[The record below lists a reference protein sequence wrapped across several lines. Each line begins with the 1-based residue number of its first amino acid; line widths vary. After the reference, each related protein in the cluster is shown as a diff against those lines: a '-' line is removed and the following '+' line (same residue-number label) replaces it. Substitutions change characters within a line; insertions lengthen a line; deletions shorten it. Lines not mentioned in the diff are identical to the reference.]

1 MNSTKGNKDRRCKM
15 GLIIKLLREL
25 KIARGSF
32 TIGIFLLLIATA
44 AGQLSPLLLKE
55 IIDKHL
61 TPVAKG
67 LQINHQLFYQLVAYY
82 FAITVVTAI
91 FRYISFRSLIFAS
104 NKVVSHL
111 REKAFDVMQ
120 RLPISYFDKVPAGK
134 IATRIVNDTETLR
147 NQFYDNLLSQ
157 IIISFVQIVFIYG
170 VMIYLDSRS
179 GLLLLLVIPVFYGI
193 QLLYKKMTDKHMTD
207 FYQARGAI
215 NTQVNETMNGAQI
228 IQLYHQ
234 ENEVLNEFKSHI
246 NQMKSADNH
255 IIFADSVASWT
266 LTEFIKYT
274 IISVL
279 LAFIGYQFLQGQT
292 SMSVGKLFIYINYL
306 MRLFDLLGNMVR
318 QLPNIQRSTT
328 TGKRLMTLLE
338 EKTEVEQSQEIKIAN
353 GDVVFDSVDFA
364 YTANKLVLSDISISA
379 NKGETVALVGHTG
392 SGKSSIMNLLH
403 RFYDPQKGKITID
416 GQSIQEF
423 SKESLRSQMGIVL
436 QDPYLFTGTVA
447 SNIRMGNMTY
457 SDQAVEEALIKV
469 GAKKML
475 DRLKNGI
482 NEPVYEKGASFS
494 SGERQLI
501 AFARTLIANPKILIL
516 DEATSHIDTE
526 TEEIIQKAME
536 VLKTGRTTF
545 IIAHRLST
553 IQYAN
558 QILVLEKG
566 KIVEH
571 GNHFSLIKEN
581 GIYAQMVKLQETV

>member
-1 MNSTKGNKDRRCKM
+1 M
-15 GLIIKLLREL
+15 GLIIKLLKEI

-32 TIGIFLLLIATA
+32 TVGICLLLIATA

-55 IIDKHL
+55 IIDKQL

-82 FAITVVTAI
+82 FAITLITAV
-91 FRYISFRSLIFAS
+91 FRYLSFRTLIYSS

-111 REKAFDVMQ
+111 RERTFDVMQ

-157 IIISFVQIVFIYG
+157 IIISFIQIVFIYG

-179 GLLLLLVIPVFYGI
+179 GLFLLLVIPVFYGI
-193 QLLYKKMTDKHMTD
+193 QLFYKKMTDKHMAD
-207 FYQARGAI
+207 FYQARSAI

-234 ENEVLNEFKSHI
+234 EKEVLDEFKTHI
-246 NQMKSADNH
+246 DKMKNADDH

-274 IISVL
+274 IISAL

-328 TGKRLMTLLE
+328 TGKRLMSLLE
-338 EKTEVEQSQEIKIAN
+338 KKTEEEQSEEIKVVN
-353 GDVVFDSVDFA
+353 GDVVFESVDFA
-364 YTANKLVLSDISISA
+364 YTPNKLVLSDISIST

-392 SGKSSIMNLLH
+392 SGKSSIMNLLY
-403 RFYDPQKGKITID
+403 RFYDPQKGIITID
-416 GQSIQEF
+416 GQSIHEF

-436 QDPYLFTGTVA
+436 QDPYLFTGTIA
-447 SNIRMGNMTY
+447 SNIRMGNMSY
-457 SDQAVEEALIKV
+457 SDHEVEDALIKV

-526 TEEIIQKAME
+526 TEEIIQAAME

-553 IQYAN
+553 VQYAN
-558 QILVLEKG
+558 QILVLDKG
-566 KIVEH
+566 RIVER
-571 GNHFSLIKEN
+571 GNHFSLLKQN

>member
-1 MNSTKGNKDRRCKM
+1 M
-15 GLIIKLLREL
+15 GLIIKLLKEL

-32 TIGIFLLLIATA
+32 TVGICLLLLATA

-55 IIDKHL
+55 IIDKQL

-82 FAITVVTAI
+82 FAITLITAV
-91 FRYISFRSLIFAS
+91 FRYLSFRTLIYSS

-111 REKAFDVMQ
+111 RERTFDVMQ

-157 IIISFVQIVFIYG
+157 IIISFIQIVFIYG

-179 GLLLLLVIPVFYGI
+179 GLFLLLVIPVFYGI
-193 QLLYKKMTDKHMTD
+193 QLFYKKMTDKHMAD
-207 FYQARGAI
+207 FYQARSAI

-234 ENEVLNEFKSHI
+234 EKEVLDEFKTHI
-246 NQMKSADNH
+246 DKMKNADDH

-274 IISVL
+274 IISAL

-328 TGKRLMTLLE
+328 TGKRLMSLLE
-338 EKTEVEQSQEIKIAN
+338 KKTEEEQSEEIKVVN
-353 GDVVFDSVDFA
+353 GDVVFESVDFA
-364 YTANKLVLSDISISA
+364 YTPNKLVLSDISIST

-392 SGKSSIMNLLH
+392 SGKSSIMNLLY
-403 RFYDPQKGKITID
+403 RFYDPQKGIITID
-416 GQSIQEF
+416 GQSIHEF

-436 QDPYLFTGTVA
+436 QDPYLFTGTIA
-447 SNIRMGNMTY
+447 SNIRMGNMSY
-457 SDQAVEEALIKV
+457 SDHEVEDALIKV

-526 TEEIIQKAME
+526 TEEIIQAAME

-553 IQYAN
+553 VQYAN
-558 QILVLEKG
+558 QILVLDKG
-566 KIVEH
+566 RIVER
-571 GNHFSLIKEN
+571 GNHFSLLKQN

>member
-1 MNSTKGNKDRRCKM
+1 M
-15 GLIIKLLREL
+15 GLIIKLLKEL

-32 TIGIFLLLIATA
+32 TVGICLLLIATA

-55 IIDKHL
+55 IIDKQL

-82 FAITVVTAI
+82 FAITLITAV
-91 FRYISFRSLIFAS
+91 FRYLSFRTLIYSS

-111 REKAFDVMQ
+111 RERTFDVMQ

-157 IIISFVQIVFIYG
+157 IIISFIQIVFIYG

-179 GLLLLLVIPVFYGI
+179 GLFLLLVIPVFYGI
-193 QLLYKKMTDKHMTD
+193 QLFYKKITDKHMAD
-207 FYQARGAI
+207 FYQARSAI

-234 ENEVLNEFKSHI
+234 EKEVLDEFKTHI
-246 NQMKSADNH
+246 DKMKNADDH

-274 IISVL
+274 IISAL

-328 TGKRLMTLLE
+328 TGKRLMSLLE
-338 EKTEVEQSQEIKIAN
+338 KKTEEEQSEEIKVVN
-353 GDVVFDSVDFA
+353 GDVVFESVDFA
-364 YTANKLVLSDISISA
+364 YTPNKLVLSDISIST

-392 SGKSSIMNLLH
+392 SGKSSIMNLLY
-403 RFYDPQKGKITID
+403 RFYDPQKGIITID
-416 GQSIQEF
+416 GQSIHEF

-436 QDPYLFTGTVA
+436 QDPYLFTGTIA
-447 SNIRMGNMTY
+447 SNIRMGNMSY
-457 SDQAVEEALIKV
+457 SDHEVEDALIKV

-526 TEEIIQKAME
+526 TEEIIQAAME

-553 IQYAN
+553 VQYAN
-558 QILVLEKG
+558 QILVLDKG
-566 KIVEH
+566 RIVER
-571 GNHFSLIKEN
+571 GNHFSLLKQN

>member
-1 MNSTKGNKDRRCKM
+1 M
-15 GLIIKLLREL
+15 GLIIKLLKEL

-32 TIGIFLLLIATA
+32 TVGICLLLIATA

-55 IIDKHL
+55 IIDKQL

-82 FAITVVTAI
+82 FAITLITAV
-91 FRYISFRSLIFAS
+91 FRYLSFRTLIYSS

-111 REKAFDVMQ
+111 RERTFDVMQ

-157 IIISFVQIVFIYG
+157 IIISFIQIVFIYG

-179 GLLLLLVIPVFYGI
+179 GLFLLLVIPVFYGI
-193 QLLYKKMTDKHMTD
+193 QLFYKKMTDKHMAD
-207 FYQARGAI
+207 FYQARSAI

-234 ENEVLNEFKSHI
+234 EKEVLDEFKTHI
-246 NQMKSADNH
+246 DKMKNADDH

-274 IISVL
+274 IISAL

-328 TGKRLMTLLE
+328 TGKRLMSLLE
-338 EKTEVEQSQEIKIAN
+338 KKIEEEQSEEIKVVN
-353 GDVVFDSVDFA
+353 GDVVFESVDFA
-364 YTANKLVLSDISISA
+364 YTPNKLVLSDISIST

-392 SGKSSIMNLLH
+392 SGKSSIMNLLY
-403 RFYDPQKGKITID
+403 RFYDPQKGIITID
-416 GQSIQEF
+416 GQSIHEF

-436 QDPYLFTGTVA
+436 QDPYLFTGTIA
-447 SNIRMGNMTY
+447 SNIRMGNMSY
-457 SDQAVEEALIKV
+457 SDHEVEDALIKV

-526 TEEIIQKAME
+526 TEEIIQAAME

-553 IQYAN
+553 VQYAN
-558 QILVLEKG
+558 QILVLDKG
-566 KIVEH
+566 RIVER
-571 GNHFSLIKEN
+571 GNHFSLLKQN

>member
-1 MNSTKGNKDRRCKM
+1 M
-15 GLIIKLLREL
+15 GLIIKLLKEL

-32 TIGIFLLLIATA
+32 TVGICLLLIATA

-55 IIDKHL
+55 IIDKQL

-82 FAITVVTAI
+82 FAITLITAV
-91 FRYISFRSLIFAS
+91 FRYLSFRTLIYSS

-111 REKAFDVMQ
+111 RERTFDVMQ

-157 IIISFVQIVFIYG
+157 IIISFIQIVFIYG

-179 GLLLLLVIPVFYGI
+179 GLFLLLVIPVFYGI
-193 QLLYKKMTDKHMTD
+193 QLFYKKMTDKHMAD
-207 FYQARGAI
+207 FYQARSAI

-234 ENEVLNEFKSHI
+234 EKEVLDEFKTHI
-246 NQMKSADNH
+246 DKMKNADDH

-274 IISVL
+274 IISAL

-328 TGKRLMTLLE
+328 TGKRLMSLLE
-338 EKTEVEQSQEIKIAN
+338 KKTEEEQSEEIKVVN
-353 GDVVFDSVDFA
+353 GDVVFESVDFA
-364 YTANKLVLSDISISA
+364 YTPNKLVLSDISIST

-392 SGKSSIMNLLH
+392 SGKSSIMNLLY
-403 RFYDPQKGKITID
+403 RFYDPQKGIITID
-416 GQSIQEF
+416 GQSIHEF

-436 QDPYLFTGTVA
+436 QDPYLFTGTIA
-447 SNIRMGNMTY
+447 SNIRMGNMSY
-457 SDQAVEEALIKV
+457 SDHEVEDALIKV

-526 TEEIIQKAME
+526 TEEIIQAAME

-553 IQYAN
+553 VQYAN
-558 QILVLEKG
+558 QILVLDKG
-566 KIVEH
+566 RIVER
-571 GNHFSLIKEN
+571 GNHFSLLKQN

>member
-1 MNSTKGNKDRRCKM
+1 M
-15 GLIIKLLREL
+15 GLIIKLLKEL

-32 TIGIFLLLIATA
+32 TVGICLLLIATA

-55 IIDKHL
+55 IIDKQL

-82 FAITVVTAI
+82 FAITLITAV
-91 FRYISFRSLIFAS
+91 FRYLSFRTLIYSS

-111 REKAFDVMQ
+111 RERTFDVMQ

-157 IIISFVQIVFIYG
+157 IIISFIQIVFIYG

-179 GLLLLLVIPVFYGI
+179 GLFLLLVIPVFYGI
-193 QLLYKKMTDKHMTD
+193 QLFYKKMTDKHMAD
-207 FYQARGAI
+207 FYQARSAI

-234 ENEVLNEFKSHI
+234 EKEVLDEFKTHI
-246 NQMKSADNH
+246 DKMKNADDH

-274 IISVL
+274 IISAL

-328 TGKRLMTLLE
+328 TGKRLMSLLE
-338 EKTEVEQSQEIKIAN
+338 KKTEEEQSEEIKVVN
-353 GDVVFDSVDFA
+353 GDVVFESVDFA
-364 YTANKLVLSDISISA
+364 YTPNKLVLSDISIST

-392 SGKSSIMNLLH
+392 SGKSSIMNLLY
-403 RFYDPQKGKITID
+403 RFYDPQKGIIRID
-416 GQSIQEF
+416 GQSIHEF

-436 QDPYLFTGTVA
+436 QDPYLFTGTIA
-447 SNIRMGNMTY
+447 SNIRMGNMSY
-457 SDQAVEEALIKV
+457 SDHEVEDALIKV

-526 TEEIIQKAME
+526 TEEIIQAAME

-553 IQYAN
+553 VQYAN
-558 QILVLEKG
+558 QILVLDKG
-566 KIVEH
+566 RIVER
-571 GNHFSLIKEN
+571 GNHFSLLKQN